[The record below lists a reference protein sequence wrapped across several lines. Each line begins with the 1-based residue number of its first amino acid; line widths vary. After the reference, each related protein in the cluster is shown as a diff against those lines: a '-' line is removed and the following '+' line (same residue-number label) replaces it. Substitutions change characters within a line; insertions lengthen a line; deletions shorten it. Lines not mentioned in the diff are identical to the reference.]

1 LQRFDLNARLSV
13 KEETVLEELRAE
25 AMAVATGN
33 DVERIASA
41 VELIDLIDSLT

>member
-1 LQRFDLNARLSV
+1 M
-13 KEETVLEELRAE
+13 LEELRAE

-41 VELIDLIDSLT
+41 VDLIDLIDSLTWEDRIPEPRPADH